1 MWTNAGDAEVTLTLA
16 FDNSYSWV
24 TSKEVKLWTDVEDS
38 AAAAAVAA
46 LAAEESGAAAAA
58 EGGAAASKE

>member
-38 AAAAAVAA
+38 AAAAAAA
-46 LAAEESGAAAAA
+46 LAAEEGGAAAAA
-58 EGGAAASKE
+58 EGGAGASKE

>member
-1 MWTNAGDAEVTLTLA
+1 MDQYAGTEVTLPLA
-16 FDNSYSWV
+16 FDYSYSWV

-38 AAAAAVAA
+38 AAAAA